1 MFLDCPV
8 CFSLKNQGKILQ
20 IFKLF
25 SLDYSSILCI
35 LVTVVIRGGED
46 VRNYYMCKYYFNAS
60 HSFQG
65 DRDMAHFHT
74 FTLVLYVG
82 KRNLEDDTDVKV
94 VDQLVHRFLTDYEGR
109 YLNDLEE
116 FAGTDASIEVIGNHF
131 YQVLKVKLGETAFS
145 LYQLDVSDNPLS
157 VYQVADR
164 ILLPTL
170 NMSNSRK
177 E

>member
-1 MFLDCPV
+1 
-8 CFSLKNQGKILQ
+8 
-20 IFKLF
+20 
-25 SLDYSSILCI
+25 LDYSSILCI

-46 VRNYYMCKYYFNAS
+46 VRNCYMCKYYFNAS

-82 KRNLEDDTDVKV
+82 KRNQEDDTDVKV

-116 FAGTDASIEVIGNHF
+116 FADTDASIEVIGNHF
-131 YQVLKVKLGETAFS
+131 YQVLKIKLGETAFS